1 VLDNFSKLVGRH
13 AFKFGGDYR
22 LIRYVQNLPTNDDG
36 TFFFGTGSNSTGD
49 PFADF
54 VLGLPGQFEQGST
67 SNQRLHTHQVNFYA
81 QDTWQIRSNLTLN
94 YGLRWELN
102 TPYIEKNNELDFIQP
117 PAPGQ
122 APPQSMLPGC
132 CPGQVT
138 RARDPRFIQFALKLD
153 F

>member
-1 VLDNFSKLVGRH
+1 VDNFSKLVGRH

-22 LIRYVQNLPTNDDG
+22 LIRYVQDLSNTQDG
-36 TFFFGTGSNSTGD
+36 AFDFSGNGSNSTGD
-49 PFADF
+49 KLADF
-54 VLGLPGQFEQGST
+54 VLGLPDSYSQESA
-67 SNQRLHTHQVNFYA
+67 SIQRLHTDQVNFFG